1 MAEIKS
7 GVDATLQTVDP
18 TSKAARSTL
27 YDALGSAAVV
37 ADQAQPATRSMV
49 VMGGYNDISAIPFR
63 VDRMGSQAVAL
74 HSPMLFESFE
84 GTTLHLTRWNP
95 VATTMAATQSSVAG
109 LTINSAAITTINT
122 GYLLQSTQRFLKT
135 LRTPI
140 QFKARARLAK
150 IANSVMELGFGDAAT
165 FNGAHTTGAYWQVQA
180 GGAIKPVLTFNS
192 SDSTSGVDI
201 SASINA
207 ANYYTFD
214 VWMDDDEAVFTVQDT
229 ATGLIISR
237 QSIPLPLAQQRLLSS
252 SSINAFARVYTTGTA
267 PASAPQMFLTDV
279 MVLLLDG
286 QLNRP
291 WADNLAAQGRSAM
304 ENPLTG
310 VQGPGFVNNTTPSN
324 ATLSNTAAGYATL
337 GGLFSFAAV
346 AGAAT
351 DYALFGF
358 QVPVGTNFRM
368 TDIDIETWN
377 TGAAVATTPTL
388 MVWGVATQL
397 TAVSLATANHVRRGI
412 GAQSLPIGAAVGAKA
427 ERIQKT
433 FDTPIPC
440 NSGRFIAIIL
450 RMPVGTA
457 TASQV
462 VQGMVNIG
470 GYFE

>member
-7 GVDATLQTVDP
+7 GVDATLLTVDP
-18 TSKAARSTL
+18 TSKAARTAL
-27 YDALGSAAVV
+27 YDGLGNPAVL
-37 ADQAQPATRSMV
+37 ADQAQPAARSMAI
-49 VMGGYNDISAIPFR
+49 MGGFNDASAIPFR

-74 HSPMLFESFE
+74 HSPLLFESFE
-84 GTTLHLTRWNP
+84 GAAIHITRWNAI
-95 VATTMAATQSSVAG
+95 ATTMAATQSSVAG

-135 LRTPI
+135 QRSPI
-140 QFKARARLAK
+140 QFKARARLNK
-150 IANSVMELGFGDAAT
+150 VNNSIMELGFGDAAT

-180 GGAIKPVLTFNS
+180 GGAIKPVLTFNG
-192 SDSTSGVDI
+192 SDSTAGVDV

-214 VWMDDDEAVFTVQDT
+214 VWMDDDEAIFTIQDT
-229 ATGLIISR
+229 ATSLIISR
-237 QSIPLPLAQQRLLSS
+237 QIISLPVIQQRLLSAS
-252 SSINAFARVYTTGTA
+252 SLPAFARVYNTGVA

-279 MVLLLDG
+279 MVLILDG

-291 WADNLAAQGRSAM
+291 WADNLAAQGRSAL

-310 VQGPGFVNNTTPSN
+310 VQSAAFTNSAVPAN
-324 ATLSNTAAGYATL
+324 AVLSNTAASYATL
-337 GGLFSFAAV
+337 GGFFNVAAV
-346 AGAAT
+346 AGAVT
-351 DYALFGF
+351 DFPLFGF
-358 QVPVGTNFRM
+358 QVPVSSNFRM

-412 GAQSLPIGAAVGAKA
+412 GAQSLPVGAAIGAKA

-440 NSGRFIAIIL
+440 NSGRFIDIIL

-457 TASQV
+457 TALQV
-462 VQGMVNIG
+462 IQGMVNIG

>member
-1 MAEIKS
+1 
-7 GVDATLQTVDP
+7 L
-18 TSKAARSTL
+18 
-27 YDALGSAAVV
+27 
-37 ADQAQPATRSMV
+37 
-49 VMGGYNDISAIPFR
+49 
-63 VDRMGSQAVAL
+63 
-74 HSPMLFESFE
+74 LFESFE
-84 GTTLHLTRWNP
+84 GTAIHLTRWNAI
-95 VATTMAATQSSVAG
+95 ATTMAATQSSVAG
-109 LTINSAAITTINT
+109 LTINSGAITTINT

-135 LRTPI
+135 QRTPI
-140 QFKARARLAK
+140 QFKARARLSK
-150 IANSVMELGFGDAAT
+150 VVNSVMELGFGDAAT

-192 SDSTSGVDI
+192 SDSTAGVDV

-229 ATGLIISR
+229 ATGLILSR
-237 QSIPLPLAQQRLLSS
+237 QSIPLPLTQQRLLSAAS
-252 SSINAFARVYTTGTA
+252 LPAFARLYNSGVA
-267 PASAPQMFLTDV
+267 PASAPQMILTDA

-286 QLNRP
+286 QINRP
-291 WADNLAAQGRSAM
+291 WSDNMAAQGRSAL
-304 ENPLTG
+304 ENPLAG
-310 VQGPGFVNNTTPSN
+310 VQAANFANSAAPAN

-337 GGLFSFAAV
+337 GGLFSFVAV

-351 DYALFGF
+351 DFALFGF
-358 QVPVGTNFRM
+358 QIPVGTNFRM

-397 TAVSLATANHVRRGI
+397 TAASLATANHVRRGL
-412 GAQSLPIGAAVGAKA
+412 GVQSLPIGAVVGAKA

-440 NSGRFIAIIL
+440 NSGRFIDITL
-450 RMPVGTA
+450 RMPVATA